1 MNGVQHQKRGEMT
14 VLWTGKTDVRRDT
27 TNKIDLTL
35 LQTNFHSRTHA
46 FKIKDPKSKPTK
58 AKIREYLRQWTQH
71 DAQFDLG
78 DGIFTVQ
85 PTSVFLAI
93 NAGRH
98 TYCKLIIKKDAS
110 PDACARVSPSP
121 KLLQFMDAH
130 PDVMDLL
137 DKDTISVGLDKSI
150 AEIKLPLVWAEPIPG
165 PM

>member
-1 MNGVQHQKRGEMT
+1 M
-14 VLWTGKTDVRRDT
+14 
-27 TNKIDLTL
+27 
-35 LQTNFHSRTHA
+35 
-46 FKIKDPKSKPTK
+46 
-58 AKIREYLRQWTQH
+58 AKIREYLRHWTQH

-110 PDACARVSPSP
+110 PDACASVTPSA

-130 PDVMDLL
+130 QDVMALL
-137 DKDTISVGLDKSI
+137 DKDTISVEDESI
-150 AEIKLPLVWAEPIPG
+150 TEIKLPLVWAEPVPG